1 MKKAPTWPAEAEQR
15 PARVSLR
22 LRVSLWNAGVMALTL
37 AALTGAAI
45 YEERRQLVLTEAA
58 NGAALL
64 EHLARM
70 PQFQADVETVASH
83 LELMR
88 ESLQASGSD
97 IDLVPLVPQ
106 TSRAAEAE
114 TSSVTATQTLSLR
127 EGAFRLRY
135 LTNPDRLQKTLRRS
149 IEMHLLYGLVA
160 LAALLGG
167 TEWIL
172 RRNLVLPL
180 GALSRQIERMRDG
193 RGWLPRE
200 RHTDEELAGVARA
213 VAELGPALERQV
225 HEWIEAERR
234 SAVAL
239 AIRRIRARLAGPA
252 PHDALEA
259 PVAETQTHD
268 GLAQDAR
275 SHDALHVERD
285 RIARALADEERITF
299 REMPS
304 RGQEGQGAGL

>member
-1 MKKAPTWPAEAEQR
+1 MKMAP
-15 PARVSLR
+15 RVSLR
-22 LRVSLWNAGVMALTL
+22 FRVSLWNAGVMALTL

-45 YEERRQLVLTEAA
+45 YEERRQFVRTEAT

-70 PQFQADVETVASH
+70 PQFQADVETLASQ

-106 TSRAAEAE
+106 ASRAAEAE
-114 TSSVTATQTLSLR
+114 TRSVTATRTLSLR

-149 IEMHLLYGLVA
+149 IGMHLLYGLVA

-172 RRNLVLPL
+172 RRSLVLPL

-275 SHDALHVERD
+275 SHDALHAERD

-304 RGQEGQGAGL
+304 RGQEGQGDGL

>member
-1 MKKAPTWPAEAEQR
+1 M
-15 PARVSLR
+15 SLR

-70 PQFQADVETVASH
+70 PQFQADVETVASQ
-83 LELMR
+83 LDLMR
-88 ESLQASGSD
+88 ESLRASGSD
-97 IDLVPLVPQ
+97 IDLVPIVPQ
-106 TSRAAEAE
+106 APRVAEAE
-114 TSSVTATQTLSLR
+114 TSSVNATRTLSLR

-239 AIRRIRARLAGPA
+239 AIRNIRGRLAEPETCVA
-252 PHDALEA
+252 PEA
-259 PVAETQTHD
+259 VMAGTQAPD
-268 GLAQDAR
+268 GLARAGR
-275 SHDALHVERD
+275 GEDALLTERG
-285 RIARALADEERITF
+285 RVATALADEEHATF
-299 REMPS
+299 
-304 RGQEGQGAGL
+304 GQKGEQPAAGPQ

>member
-70 PQFQADVETVASH
+70 PQFQADVETVASQ

-88 ESLQASGSD
+88 ESLRASGSD

-106 TSRAAEAE
+106 APRAAEAE
-114 TSSVTATQTLSLR
+114 TSSVNATRTLPLR

-135 LTNPDRLQKTLRRS
+135 LTNPDRLQRTLRRS
-149 IEMHLLYGLVA
+149 IAMHLLYGFVA
-160 LAALLGG
+160 LTALLGG

-172 RRNLVLPL
+172 RKNLVVPL
-180 GALSRQIERMRDG
+180 RSLSRQIEGMRDG
-193 RGWLPRE
+193 RGWLRKE
-200 RHTDEELAGVARA
+200 RQTDEELAGVARA
-213 VAELGPALERQV
+213 VAELGPALEQQV

-239 AIRRIRARLAGPA
+239 AIRNIRGRLAEPETCVA
-252 PHDALEA
+252 PEA
-259 PVAETQTHD
+259 VMAGTQAPD
-268 GLAQDAR
+268 GLARAGR
-275 SHDALHVERD
+275 GEDALLTERG
-285 RIARALADEERITF
+285 RVATALADEERATF
-299 REMPS
+299 
-304 RGQEGQGAGL
+304 GQKGEQPAAGPQ